1 MSNLRLVIIFLG
13 VVTILCLGLIAWLL
27 SNDKNI
33 PDVFVGTVG
42 AALGGL
48 TGILARPEGA
58 AA

>member
-1 MSNLRLVIIFLG
+1 
-13 VVTILCLGLIAWLL
+13 LGLIAWLL